1 MNASFFRTAAQ
12 ARPMLRRVGRH
23 AGIVLAGLAMLWS
36 CTLWAAQQCTAHSG
50 AQRQA
55 LVELYTSEGCSSCP
69 PADQWLGEIGKN
81 GAIGGADRQDHFI
94 PLALHVDYW
103 DSLGWHDRFAQHRFT
118 ERQQSLSER
127 PGSHI
132 VYTPE
137 VAVGGLELRD
147 WNSAAAFKSSVA
159 KINAQPS
166 GADIQ
171 LSLAPDTAGA
181 ASADLDAH
189 FTLPAGAGS
198 QAAQAYVAVFEN
210 NLTSQVQAGE
220 NMGATLHHQF
230 VVRQWLGPIPIT
242 DGRARITQK
251 IALTPDANRPGAGPA
266 GVVAFV
272 QNSQGDI
279 LQALALPECH

>member
-1 MNASFFRTAAQ
+1 MKSSFVHTAPR
-12 ARPMLRRVGRH
+12 ARLAVRRRGRH
-23 AGIVLAGLAMLWS
+23 AGTVLAGLAMLWS

-69 PADQWLGEIGKN
+69 PADQWLGEIGKS
-81 GAIGGADRQDHFI
+81 GGTDPQAHFI

-127 PGSHI
+127 AGSHI

-137 VAVGGLELRD
+137 VAVGGFELRD
-147 WNSAAAFKSSVA
+147 WNSAAAFKSSVE

-171 LSLAPDTAGA
+171 LSLAPDSAGA
-181 ASADLDAH
+181 ATADLDAH
-189 FTLPAGAGS
+189 FTLAAGAGS
-198 QAAQAYVAVFEN
+198 QAAEAYVAVFEN

-220 NMGATLHHQF
+220 NTGATLHHQF
-230 VVRQWLGPIPIT
+230 VVRQWLGPVPIT

-251 IALTPDANRPGAGPA
+251 ITLAPDANVHSAGPT

-279 LQALALPECH
+279 LQALDLPECH

>member
-1 MNASFFRTAAQ
+1 MKSHFFHTAAQ
-12 ARPMLRRVGRH
+12 ARPVLRRIGRH
-23 AGIVLAGLAMLWS
+23 AGTVLAGLAMLWS
-36 CTLWAAQQCTAHSG
+36 CTLWAAEQCTAHSG

-69 PADQWLGEIGKN
+69 PADQWLGEIGKT
-81 GAIGGADRQDHFI
+81 GGTDRQAHFI

-118 ERQQSLSER
+118 ERQQNLSER
-127 PGSHI
+127 AGSHI

-137 VAVGGLELRD
+137 VAVGGFELRD

-171 LSLAPDTAGA
+171 LSLAPDSAGA
-181 ASADLDAH
+181 ATADLDAH
-189 FTLPAGAGS
+189 FTLPAGKGA

-220 NMGATLHHQF
+220 NTGATLHHQF
-230 VVRQWLGPIPIT
+230 VVRLWLGPVPIT

-251 IALTPDANRPGAGPA
+251 IALAPDANVHPAGPT

>member
-1 MNASFFRTAAQ
+1 MKSSFFHTAAQ
-12 ARPMLRRVGRH
+12 ARPMLRRLGRH
-23 AGIVLAGLAMLWS
+23 AGTVLAGLAMLWS
-36 CTLWAAQQCTAHSG
+36 CSLWAAEQCTAHSG

-69 PADQWLGEIGKN
+69 PADQWLGEIGKAD
-81 GAIGGADRQDHFI
+81 GTDRQAHFI

-103 DSLGWHDRFAQHRFT
+103 DSLGCHDRFAEHRFT

-127 PGSHI
+127 AGSHI

-137 VAVGGLELRD
+137 VAVGGFELRD
-147 WNSAAAFKSSVA
+147 WNSGAAFKSSVA

-171 LSLAPDTAGA
+171 LSLAPDAAGGA
-181 ASADLDAH
+181 TADLDAH
-189 FTLPAGAGS
+189 FTLLAGAGS

-230 VVRQWLGPIPIT
+230 VVRQWLGPVPIT
-242 DGRARITQK
+242 DGRARIAQK
-251 IALTPDANRPGAGPA
+251 IALAPDATAQSARPT

-272 QNSQGDI
+272 QNSRGDI

>member
-1 MNASFFRTAAQ
+1 MKSSFFHTAAQ
-12 ARPMLRRVGRH
+12 ARPVLRRVGRH
-23 AGIVLAGLAMLWS
+23 AGVVFAALAMLWS
-36 CTLWAAQQCTAHSG
+36 CTLWAAVQCTAHSG

-69 PADQWLGEIGKN
+69 PADQWLGEMGKT
-81 GAIGGADRQDHFI
+81 GGTDQQAHFI

-103 DSLGWHDRFAQHRFT
+103 DSLGWHDRFAQHQFT

-127 PGSHI
+127 AGSHI

-137 VAVGGLELRD
+137 VAVGGFELRD
-147 WNSAAAFKSSVA
+147 WNSTAAFKSSVA

-171 LSLAPDTAGA
+171 LSLTPDSAGPPT
-181 ASADLDAH
+181 ADLDAH
-189 FTLPAGAGS
+189 FTLPAGAGA
-198 QAAQAYVAVFEN
+198 QGVQAYVAVFEN
-210 NLTSQVQAGE
+210 NLTSQVKAGE
-220 NMGATLHHQF
+220 NTGATLHHQF
-230 VVRQWLGPIPIT
+230 VVRQWLGPVPIT
-242 DGRARITQK
+242 DGQARITQK
-251 IALTPDANRPGAGPA
+251 IALTPDVNVHGADPT